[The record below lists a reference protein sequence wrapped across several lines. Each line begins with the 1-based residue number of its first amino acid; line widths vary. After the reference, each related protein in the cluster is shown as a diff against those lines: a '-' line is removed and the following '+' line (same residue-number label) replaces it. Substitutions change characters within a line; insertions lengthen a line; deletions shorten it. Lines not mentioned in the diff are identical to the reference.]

1 MKSRARIY
9 WVAVSTLAGL
19 GTHPASGQQA
29 PATAA
34 AAAAADAAEDPDIV
48 VTGTRN
54 QPGAVLGDIKPE
66 IQLGPADIRSYGVS
80 SISDLLDEL
89 APQTRSDRGSGGAPL
104 VLLNGRRISG
114 FSEIRDIPTEAIA
127 RVDIL
132 PEEVALKYG
141 YPADQRVVN
150 IVLRQRF
157 RAKTLEAG
165 GGAATE
171 GGAANE
177 RGTADYLRIQK
188 NGRLN
193 VDLKYNHT
201 DALTEAD
208 RDIVDA
214 PNGTVAAS
222 PPVPDLTRYRTLTQG
237 SDTGSLNAVYNHV
250 FAGGISAT
258 ANFRAEL
265 DDNKGEN
272 GLASVLLTVPSESV
286 FAPADGSQVLR
297 YAPGLGALAAET
309 KTSQLHVGGTL
320 NGDGTSWHWSV
331 VGNLDRTDTRTSNLR
346 GADGSAFQTAVTAG
360 GDPLAPFG
368 GLVILRGADTARSL
382 ATSGNVDALASGPL
396 IDLPA
401 GKANISVK
409 ILGSASGFDSTSD
422 RSSQVT
428 TTHFKRDIGS
438 GQVNLDVPVTSRKE
452 GFGGFIGDLT
462 LNGNFAAQYLSDF
475 GTLTTVGFGLNWE
488 PIDAL
493 TVIASHTT
501 DHAAPSAQQLQG
513 PVVNTPNVA
522 IFDPATGTTAFVTQ
536 ISGGTSALR
545 ASQRQVTKLE
555 LNLKPLK
562 KPDLTLTANYVRTRV
577 DNAIAGFPSTS
588 AAIEAAFP
596 DRFVRDAAGDLVS
609 LDTRPINFASEASD
623 TMRLGVNLSIPLKSK
638 QVNPFAGLRRGGDGP
653 PGGGGGGGGG
663 GGDRGPGDGGGGRGG
678 GRGGGGGFGG
688 ANGGRLQFAV
698 YYSRYF
704 RDDIVIRQGVP
715 VLDLLNGGALGSSGG
730 QARNDVDVQAGFS
743 KDGLGARLSGNWH
756 SGTRVDAS
764 AIDPNGGLTFSPIAT
779 ANLRLFANTGQMAGL
794 VKDHPW
800 LRGTRLTFNVT
811 NITDARVRVRDATG
825 ATPLAYQPAYL
836 DPVGRAFT
844 ISFRKLFFTP
854 PPRRA
859 PPPG

>member
-1 MKSRARIY
+1 M
-9 WVAVSTLAGL
+9 STLAGL

-29 PATAA
+29 PAAAA
-34 AAAAADAAEDPDIV
+34 AAAAADAAVPEDPDIV

-66 IQLGPADIRSYGVS
+66 LQLGPADIRSYGVS

-89 APQTRSDRGSGGAPL
+89 SPQTRSDRGSGGAPL

-141 YPADQRVVN
+141 YAADQRVVN
-150 IVLRQRF
+150 VVLRQRF
-157 RAKTLEAG
+157 RSKTIEAG

-177 RGTADYLRIQK
+177 RATGDYLRIQK

-193 VDLKYNHT
+193 VDLKYNHS

-208 RDIVDA
+208 RGIIDA
-214 PNGTVAAS
+214 PNGPVAAS

-272 GLASVLLTVPSESV
+272 GLASVLLTVPPSSI
-286 FAPADGSQVLR
+286 FAPTDGSQVLR
-297 YAPGLGALAAET
+297 YATGLGALAGET
-309 KTSQLHVGGTL
+309 KTSQLHLGGTL
-320 NGDGTSWHWSV
+320 NGDGSSWHWSV
-331 VGNLDRTDTRTSNLR
+331 VGNLDRSDTRTSTLR
-346 GADGSAFQTAVTAG
+346 GADSSAFQAAVTAG

-382 ATSGNVDALASGPL
+382 STSGNVDALASGPL

-401 GKANISVK
+401 GTANVSVK
-409 ILGSASGFDSTSD
+409 IFGSASGFDSTSD
-422 RSSQVT
+422 RSSRVT
-428 TTHFKRDIGS
+428 STHFKRDIGS
-438 GQVNLDVPVTSRKE
+438 GQVNFDVPVTSRKQD
-452 GFGGFIGDLT
+452 FGGFIGDLT

-475 GTLTTVGFGLNWE
+475 GTLTTLGFGLNWV
-488 PIDAL
+488 PIDPL

-501 DHAAPSAQQLQG
+501 SHAAPSAQQLQG
-513 PVVNTPNVA
+513 PVVSTPNVA

-536 ISGGTSALR
+536 ISGGTSTLR

-596 DRFVRDAAGDLVS
+596 DRFVRDAGGDLVQ

-623 TMRLGVNLSIPLKSK
+623 TMRLGLNLSVPLKSK
-638 QVNPFAGLRRGGDGP
+638 QVNPFAGVRRDGP
-653 PGGGGGGGGG
+653 PGAGGRGPGGGGG
-663 GGDRGPGDGGGGRGG
+663 RGPGGGSGGRGP
-678 GRGGGGGFGG
+678 GGGGFGG

-704 RDDIVIRQGVP
+704 RDDVVIRQGVP
-715 VLDLLNGGALGSSGG
+715 VLDLLNGGALGSGGG

-794 VKDHPW
+794 IKDHPW

-811 NITDARVRVRDATG
+811 NITDARVRVRDTTG

-854 PPRRA
+854 PQRRI
-859 PPPG
+859 PPPS

>member
-1 MKSRARIY
+1 MRWATFLA
-9 WVAVSTLAGL
+9 AV
-19 GTHPASGQQA
+19 
-29 PATAA
+29 AA
-34 AAAAADAAEDPDIV
+34 AGPVATVALGQEVPAEDPDIV
-48 VTGTRN
+48 VTASRN

-66 IQLGPADIRSYGVS
+66 IQLSPADIRSYGVS

-89 APQTRSDRGSGGAPL
+89 SPQTRSDRGSGGAPL

-114 FSEIRDIPTEAIA
+114 FNEIKDIPTEAIA

-157 RAKTLEAG
+157 RAKTIEAG

-177 RGTADYLRIQK
+177 RGSADYLRIQK

-193 VDLKYNHT
+193 VDLKYNHS

-208 RDIVDA
+208 RGI
-214 PNGTVAAS
+214 VAATSGPIAPS
-222 PPVPDLTRYRTLTQG
+222 PPVPDLTQFRTLTQA
-237 SDTGSLNAVYNHV
+237 SNTGSLNAVYNHV
-250 FAGGISAT
+250 FEGGISAT

-265 DDNKGEN
+265 DDNKGQN
-272 GLASVLLTVPSESV
+272 GLASVLLTVPPESI
-286 FAPADGSQVLR
+286 FAAADGSQVLR
-297 YAPGLGALAAET
+297 YATGLGALAGET
-309 KTSQLHVGGTL
+309 KTSQLHAGGTV

-331 VGNLDRTDTRTSNLR
+331 VGNFDRTDTRTNTIR
-346 GADGSAFQTAVTAG
+346 GADSSAFQAAVTGG

-368 GLVILRGADTARSL
+368 GLVFLRGADIARSL
-382 ATSGNVDALASGPL
+382 ATSGNIDALASGPL

-401 GKANISVK
+401 GKATVSVK
-409 ILGSASGFDSTSD
+409 VLGSASGFDSTSD
-422 RSSQVT
+422 RSSTVT

-438 GQVNLDVPVTSRKE
+438 GQVSLDVPVTSRKE
-452 GFGGFIGDLT
+452 GFGDFIGDLT

-475 GTLTTVGFGLNWE
+475 GTLTTVGYGLNWE

-513 PVVNTPNVA
+513 PVVTTPNVT

-536 ISGGTSALR
+536 ITGGTAALR
-545 ASQRQVTKLE
+545 SSQRQVTKLE
-555 LNLKPLK
+555 SNLKPLK

-577 DNAIAGFPSTS
+577 DNAIAGFPATS
-588 AAIEAAFP
+588 AAIETAFP
-596 DRFVRDAAGDLVS
+596 DRFIRDASGDLVQI
-609 LDTRPINFASEASD
+609 DARPVNFANEATD
-623 TMRLGVNLSIPLKSK
+623 TMRLGFNLSIPLKSTR
-638 QVNPFAGLRRGGDGP
+638 VNPFAGLRRGGDGP
-653 PGGGGGGGGG
+653 GGGPPGGGTPGERGPGGGGRGGGGGGGG
-663 GGDRGPGDGGGGRGG
+663 R
-678 GRGGGGGFGG
+678 GGGFGG

-704 RDDIVIRQGVP
+704 RDDIVIRPGVP
-715 VLDLLNGGALGSSGG
+715 VLDLLNGGALGTSGG
-730 QARNDVDVQAGFS
+730 QARNDVDIQAGYS

-779 ANLRLFANTGQMAGL
+779 ANLRLFANIGQMQGV

-800 LRGTRLTFNVT
+800 LRGTRLTFAVT
-811 NITDARVRVRDATG
+811 NISDARVRVRDATG

-854 PPRRA
+854 PPRRV